1 MYTYKYSYTYKFT
14 KVFQHKSPPCNYI
27 KVTANY
33 KSLKFPQKI
42 PNYWFK
48 LFSNTYML
56 YKLL

>member
-1 MYTYKYSYTYKFT
+1 MYTYKYLHTYKFA
-14 KVFQHKSPPCNYI
+14 KAFQHRSPPCNYI

-33 KSLKFPQKI
+33 TNLKCPQKI